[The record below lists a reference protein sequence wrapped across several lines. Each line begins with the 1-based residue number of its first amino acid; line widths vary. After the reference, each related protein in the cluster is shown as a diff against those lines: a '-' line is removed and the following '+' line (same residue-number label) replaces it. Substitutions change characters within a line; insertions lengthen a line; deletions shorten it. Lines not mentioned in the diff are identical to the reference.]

1 MGAVAGVSAED
12 IALSLQLITFFTEL
26 TVLVFL
32 GPVALRTGEGDLL
45 LAIAFKAAV
54 VPFLLAPLLAT
65 GVGARLVVAAAV
77 NASLTTFIVFFFFA
91 LAFCWTTVFALTTFA
106 RDLGLTPL
114 FAVAAPFCGRPL
126 GAIDEEVSGPAEP
139 PLAAADLAA
148 DVELL
153 PTLSMAEDDC
163 PFLFVR
169 ISDGNLCESRR
180 EPERGYF
187 ARFGKERIRHVSLEA
202 RTCMHIE
209 GRARETPVQS
219 CSGTRRNQRERER
232 ESLVQGVSL
241 WYLLLRG
248 AFVWSV

>member
-26 TVLVFL
+26 PVLAASLDVFL
-32 GPVALRTGEGDLL
+32 GPLAKTTGEGDLL
-45 LAIAFKAAV
+45 LTLAFRAAGV
-54 VPFLLAPLLAT
+54 TFLLAPLPAT

-77 NASLTTFIVFFFFA
+77 NASLTTFIVFFFFCA
-91 LAFCWTTVFALTTFA
+91 LAFCRTAVFAFTTFA

-114 FAVAAPFCGRPL
+114 FAVVAAPFCGRPL
-126 GAIDEEVSGPAEP
+126 DAIDDDVSGPAGP

-169 ISDGNLCESRR
+169 ISDGNLCESGR

-187 ARFGKERIRHVSLEA
+187 ARFGKED
-202 RTCMHIE
+202 T
-209 GRARETPVQS
+209 
-219 CSGTRRNQRERER
+219 
-232 ESLVQGVSL
+232 
-241 WYLLLRG
+241 
-248 AFVWSV
+248 